1 MWKKVADVFSREE
14 EGRCGVMSQFLIEVD
29 ENAIKEQIAGILNTV
44 LNQELRAR
52 YSDTGREISSAVK
65 DLIYSQKDRIIEM
78 VVDRA
83 AAEIVRKGLPKLM
96 DKMIG
101 GVE

>member
-1 MWKKVADVFSREE
+1 
-14 EGRCGVMSQFLIEVD
+14 MSQFLIEVD

-44 LNQELRAR
+44 LKQELRSR
-52 YSDTGREISSAVK
+52 YSDTGREISASVK
-65 DLIYSQKDRIIEM
+65 ELVYSQKDRIIEM

-83 AAEIVRKGLPKLM
+83 SAEIVRKGLPRLM

-101 GVE
+101 GAE

>member
-1 MWKKVADVFSREE
+1 
-14 EGRCGVMSQFLIEVD
+14 MSQFLIEVD

-44 LNQELRAR
+44 LNQELRSR
-52 YSDTGREISSAVK
+52 YSDTGREISAAVK
-65 DLIYSQKDRIIEM
+65 ELIYSQKDRIIEM

-83 AAEIVRKGLPKLM
+83 SAEIVRKGLPKLM

-101 GVE
+101 GADNG

>member
-1 MWKKVADVFSREE
+1 
-14 EGRCGVMSQFLIEVD
+14 MSQFLIEVD

-44 LNQELRAR
+44 LKQELRSR
-52 YSDTGREISSAVK
+52 YSDTGREISAAVK
-65 DLIYSQKDRIIEM
+65 ELVYSQKDRIIEM

-83 AAEIVRKGLPKLM
+83 SAEIVRKGLPRLM

-101 GVE
+101 GGDNG

>member
-1 MWKKVADVFSREE
+1 MKREE
-14 EGRCGVMSQFLIEVD
+14 ILDAAKRCVCGDREQDYGSPE
-29 ENAIKEQIAGILNTV
+29 IKEQISGILNIV
-44 LNQELRAR
+44 LKDELRSR

-83 AAEIVRKGLPKLM
+83 SAEIVRKGLPKLM

-101 GVE
+101 GADNV

>member
-1 MWKKVADVFSREE
+1 
-14 EGRCGVMSQFLIEVD
+14 MSQFLIEVD
-29 ENAIKEQIAGILNTV
+29 ENAIKEQISRILNAV
-44 LNQELRAR
+44 LNDELRSR
-52 YSDTGREISSAVK
+52 YSDTGREISTAVK
-65 DLIYSQKDRIIEM
+65 ELIYSQKDRIIEM

-101 GVE
+101 GAGNEV